1 MPKIIQKEEPNI
13 SKMKPGSLLE
23 KLKGLLKCLDIYI
36 IKKFLGTFFYCMILV
51 MAIVIVF
58 DFNEK
63 LDKFIQYEAPAKAII
78 LHYYLNFIPYFGV
91 KFSPLF
97 IFISVIYFT
106 SKMASDTEIIAI
118 LASGVSFKRFI
129 RPYMIAATFLAI
141 LIFLLNSY
149 WIPVAN
155 KTRLAFEDQYVKKV
169 TTDYARNIQME
180 IKPGVIMYIEH
191 YETSGQTGHNFF
203 LEKYD
208 GQHLV
213 SRLTA
218 TDIDQVSKYHWRLRN
233 YIKRSFNGMYENIS
247 RGASL
252 DTIIK
257 VEPTEFSIVK
267 GWSEQLTTPEL
278 KTYLDKQRE
287 RGVANIKEYDV
298 EYIRR
303 FSFPFSCFILTLI
316 GVSLASRKIR
326 GGMGLHLGIGLL
338 ISFTYILLD
347 TVSGTFGEGTTI
359 PPVLAVWTPNILYAL
374 IGYILYRKAPK

>member
-1 MPKIIQKEEPNI
+1 MPKIIPKKDPNL

-23 KLKGLLKCLDIYI
+23 KLKGSLKCLDIYI

-51 MAIVIVF
+51 MSIVIVF

-118 LASGVSFKRFI
+118 LASGVSFRRFV
-129 RPYMIAATFLAI
+129 RPYMIAATFLAV
-141 LIFLLNSY
+141 LTFLLNSF
-149 WIPVAN
+149 WIPIAN

-169 TTDYARNIQME
+169 STDYARNIQME

-247 RGASL
+247 RGENL

-257 VEPTEFSIVK
+257 VEPSEFSIVK

-326 GGMGLHLGIGLL
+326 GGMGLHLGLGLL

-359 PPVLAVWTPNILYAL
+359 PPALAVWTPNILYAL
-374 IGYILYRKAPK
+374 IGYLLYRKAPK